1 MIVSADRSGLGISE
15 DGEYSALAAR
25 WTMLSGQVKMEL
37 QRTSGL
43 VSRVA
48 LWKGSVMKAYRLHEF
63 GGPDSLKC
71 EEIPSPVPGPGQ
83 VLIRLRAASLNF
95 RDLMISKGIYNPRLK
110 LPLIPMSD
118 GAGEVVSTG
127 AGATRFKAGD
137 RVVGCFAPAW
147 LDGPM
152 TEANARSALGA
163 DANGVLAQEAVY
175 PEDALLSIPAH
186 LGFEEAATLPCAA
199 VTAWHALVES
209 GDIKPGDTV
218 LVQGTGG
225 VSLFALQF
233 ARLAGATVI
242 ATSSSDEKLER
253 VRGLGA
259 SDVINYKTNPDWDKS
274 VRQLTGGRGVD
285 LIVEVGGA
293 GTLPK
298 SLRAVRLGGY
308 IALIGVLSG
317 GGDFNPV
324 PILMKN
330 IRLQG
335 IFVGSRRMF
344 ESMLRAVESHR
355 LQPVVNR
362 VFPFEQAVEAFKY
375 LESGAHFGKVVIRFS

>member
-1 MIVSADRSGLGISE
+1 
-15 DGEYSALAAR
+15 
-25 WTMLSGQVKMEL
+25 
-37 QRTSGL
+37 
-43 VSRVA
+43 
-48 LWKGSVMKAYRLHEF
+48 MKAYRLHDF

-71 EEIPSPVPGPGQ
+71 EEIPSPVPGTGQ

-95 RDLMISKGIYNPRLK
+95 RDLMVSKGIYNPRLK
-110 LPLIPMSD
+110 LPIIPMSD

-127 AGATRFKAGD
+127 AGVSRLKAGD

-147 LDGPM
+147 QDGPM

-163 DANGVLAQEAVY
+163 EADGVMAEEVVY
-175 PEDALLSIPAH
+175 PEDALLSIPSH

-199 VTAWHALVES
+199 VTAWHALVET
-209 GDIKPGDTV
+209 GEIKPGDTV
-218 LVQGTGG
+218 LLQGTGG

-233 ARLAGATVI
+233 ARMAGATVI

-298 SLRAVRLGGY
+298 SLRAARLGGT

-317 GGDFNPV
+317 GGEFNPV

-355 LQPVVNR
+355 LQPVVDR
-362 VFPFEQAVEAFKY
+362 IFPFDRAVEAFKY